1 MPLMPVGEFNARS
14 LAELEQQVRE
24 HLRCWALPPAT
35 AIRLLNVSENA
46 TFLLSAPGRELVLR
60 VHRLGQ
66 ASVNEIRSELAW
78 IGALREDA
86 RIETAAPVRGT
97 DGEAVQILGSRAGAG
112 AGATPRFAVAFE
124 RLPGQEPAL
133 SEALRWFE
141 RLGELTARLHRHART
156 WTLPPG
162 FVRQRWD
169 VEAMVG
175 AYGRWG
181 PWRTAVGLDS
191 NGRAVLDEAV
201 TVIRRRLERFGTGA
215 ERFGLVHADLRMA
228 NLLIDGA
235 TMRLIDFD
243 DCGFGW
249 FAYDFAASVSFIEH
263 ETVLPELKAAWCSG
277 YRQSAELS
285 AEAEAEIPTFVM
297 LRRILLTAWLTSHA
311 DAPFAR
317 DCGVSF
323 TLDTVTLAEQFL
335 RGRLL
340 AS

>member
-14 LAELEQQVRE
+14 LAELEQHVRE
-24 HLRCWALPPAT
+24 HLRSWALPPAT
-35 AIRLLNVSENA
+35 AIRLLSVSENA

-60 VHRLGQ
+60 IHRLGQ
-66 ASVNEIRSELAW
+66 ASANEIRSELAW
-78 IGALREDA
+78 IEALREDA
-86 RIETAAPVRGT
+86 RIETAAPVRGS
-97 DGEAVQILGSRAGAG
+97 DGEAVQILGSRAGEGTA
-112 AGATPRFAVAFE
+112 PRFAVAFE
-124 RLPGQEPAL
+124 RLPGHEPAL
-133 SEALRWFE
+133 SEAPRWFE

-175 AYGRWG
+175 EYGRWG

-191 NGRAVLDEAV
+191 SGRAVLDEAV

-215 ERFGLVHADLRMA
+215 ERFGLVHADLRLA

-263 ETVLPELKAAWCSG
+263 EAVVPELKAAWCSG
-277 YRQSAELS
+277 YRQSGELS

-317 DCGVSF
+317 ECGTSF
-323 TLDTVTLAEQFL
+323 TGGTVTLAEQFL
-335 RGRLL
+335 RGRWL
-340 AS
+340 AP

>member
-1 MPLMPVGEFNARS
+1 MPVGEFNARS
-14 LAELEQQVRE
+14 LAELEQHVRE
-24 HLRCWALPPAT
+24 HLRGWALPPAT
-35 AIRLLNVSENA
+35 AIRLLSVSENA

-66 ASVNEIRSELAW
+66 VSANEIRSELAW
-78 IGALREDA
+78 IEALREDA
-86 RIETAAPVRGT
+86 RIETAAPVRGS

-112 AGATPRFAVAFE
+112 AAPRFAVAFE
-124 RLPGQEPAL
+124 RLPGHEPAL
-133 SEALRWFE
+133 SEAPRWFE
-141 RLGELTARLHRHART
+141 RLGELTARLHRQART

-175 AYGRWG
+175 EYGRWG

-191 NGRAVLDEAV
+191 SGRAVLDEAV

-215 ERFGLVHADLRMA
+215 ERFGLVHADLRLA

-263 ETVLPELKAAWCSG
+263 EAVLPELKAAWCSG
-277 YRQSAELS
+277 YRQSGELS
-285 AEAEAEIPTFVM
+285 AEVEAEIPTFVM

-317 DCGVSF
+317 ECGTSF
-323 TLDTVTLAEQFL
+323 TGGTVTLAEQFL
-335 RGRLL
+335 RGRWL